1 MGHTFSQLLYHLVF
15 STQYRAGLIG
25 PGFREELHSYLG
37 GIVRN
42 EGGSLV
48 TIGGMPDHVHLLVRL
63 KPTIRLPDL
72 LRSVKANSSRW
83 VHERADLPRGFAWQE
98 GYGAFTVSQSSAPAV
113 FRYILNQEHH
123 HRRRS
128 FEQEWISLLKKN
140 GIAFDPAAPF
150 G

>member
-1 MGHTFSQLLYHLVF
+1 MAHTFSQLLYHLVF
-15 STQYRAGLIG
+15 STQYRAGLIS
-25 PGFREELHSYLG
+25 PGFQEELHPYLG

-48 TIGGMPDHVHLLVRL
+48 AIGGMPDHVHLLVRL

-83 VHERADLPRGFAWQE
+83 AHERPDLPRGFAWQE

-113 FRYILNQEHH
+113 SRYILNQELH

-128 FEQEWISLLKKN
+128 FEQEWISLLRKN

>member
-1 MGHTFSQLLYHLVF
+1 MAHTFSQLLYHLVF
-15 STQYRAGLIG
+15 STQYRTGLIG
-25 PGFREELHSYLG
+25 PGFQEELYAYLG

-42 EGGSLV
+42 EGGS
-48 TIGGMPDHVHLLVRL
+48 
-63 KPTIRLPDL
+63 LPDL

-113 FRYILNQEHH
+113 SRYILNQEHH